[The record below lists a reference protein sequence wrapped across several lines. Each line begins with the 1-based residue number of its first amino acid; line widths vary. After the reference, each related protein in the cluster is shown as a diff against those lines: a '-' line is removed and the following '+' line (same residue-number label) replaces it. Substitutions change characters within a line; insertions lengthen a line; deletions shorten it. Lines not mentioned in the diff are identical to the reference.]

1 MLPPPEE
8 IQAMVEK
15 AIMASSSDAA
25 SPEDIRAMIEKAVM
39 SSAGDSASP
48 EEIQAM
54 VEKAVMA
61 SAGESASPEEIQAIV
76 MKAVEAAV
84 AEEGPA
90 MSMEPPGDKVLRI
103 STGSAPPNFNPLIA
117 VSRTQGWV
125 FNHIFS
131 SLTMADPIGLK

>member
-1 MLPPPEE
+1 
-8 IQAMVEK
+8 
-15 AIMASSSDAA
+15 MAA
-25 SPEDIRAMIEKAVM
+25 
-39 SSAGDSASP
+39 AGDSASP

-54 VEKAVMA
+54 MEKAVMAAAGDSASPEEILAMVEKAVMA
-61 SAGESASPEEIQAIV
+61 AAGDSASPEEIQAIV
-76 MKAVEAAV
+76 MKAVEAAA

-103 STGSAPPNFNPLIA
+103 STGQAPPNFNPLIA

-131 SLTMADPIGLK
+131 SLTMPDPIGCR